1 MTHKLK
7 VHLAPAI
14 PDDPG
19 IVAAQTKTLRERL
32 LCWLLGA
39 KHPITILVPGNSVK
53 QIDIQQHQAKDS
65 GAGMERLTQAVLAQ
79 KEEGGEHE

>member
-7 VHLAPAI
+7 VRLAPAI

-19 IVAAQTKTLRERL
+19 IVATQTKTLRERL

-39 KHPITILVPGNSVK
+39 KRPITILVPGNSVK
-53 QIDIQQHQAKDS
+53 QIDIQQDHTDDS
-65 GAGMERLTQAVLAQ
+65 AGMERLAQAVLTQ
-79 KEEGGEHE
+79 EGGE

>member
-19 IVAAQTKTLRERL
+19 IVATQTKTLRERL
-32 LCWLLGA
+32 LSWLLGA

-53 QIDIQQHQAKDS
+53 QIDIQQHHTDYS
-65 GAGMERLTQAVLAQ
+65 SGMERLAQAVLTQ
-79 KEEGGEHE
+79 EGGE